1 LVHDAKEG
9 CFFDDL
15 FASSAP
21 LGFGSD
27 SVSRS
32 IAELCVAKI
41 WLHEH
46 SGSANQNAPMWQV
59 HEISWGVDEMTNMTV
74 GQSLTS
80 CKS

>member
-1 LVHDAKEG
+1 MICSPVQHLLDLVLTRFLG
-9 CFFDDL
+9 L
-15 FASSAP
+15 F
-21 LGFGSD
+21 
-27 SVSRS
+27 
-32 IAELCVAKI
+32 AELCVAKI